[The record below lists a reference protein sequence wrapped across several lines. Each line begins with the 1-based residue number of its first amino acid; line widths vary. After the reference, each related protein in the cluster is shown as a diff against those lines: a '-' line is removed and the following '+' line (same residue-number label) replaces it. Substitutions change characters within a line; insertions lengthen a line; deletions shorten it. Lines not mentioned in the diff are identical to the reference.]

1 MGKKILCIAEPR
13 QIPQEKMVAVTKKLR
28 EEISQALGDGF
39 GIFQAALNSGV
50 GLTSARLIAELRD
63 TQHPDIFLELVAAA
77 PKDSLKLPDEV
88 RSLANG
94 IRTVEVERGRNR
106 VYLLHRSMILVSARV
121 IVVSGGQEDDEM
133 APIMDYAIGIGK
145 DVRYIKP

>member
-63 TQHPDIFLELVAAA
+63 T
-77 PKDSLKLPDEV
+77 
-88 RSLANG
+88 
-94 IRTVEVERGRNR
+94 
-106 VYLLHRSMILVSARV
+106 
-121 IVVSGGQEDDEM
+121 
-133 APIMDYAIGIGK
+133 
-145 DVRYIKP
+145 